1 MKLDLIKIYT
11 ELNSFENSFDKEKL
25 YLNFEL
31 KKYVKNLHKFDKLEI
46 NIFEAFVNFYYTNYI
61 YTDYINS
68 KIFTKLKDLNIVGI
82 SEVNEIKNNTKKNN
96 TNNFENQ
103 LRFLIII
110 YLIENEGQ
118 NFLKNYFLKVGFN
131 INTFFESFLDKY
143 NSDKVYFEQI
153 KNINFCEI
161 INNIIER
168 LNSKILKAKEE
179 ISDDS
184 KSIKQKYFS
193 FSKILRYY
201 SILHSFPFYIT
212 KELVNS
218 LNNKIITVENSN
230 EDDLKNT
237 EKVFDNLEILNNYNK
252 QFFRI
257 NTNSTFVL
265 QELEKIGIK
274 SYKSHY
280 KDLWYVN
287 HKVDLSVTDAFQ
299 RGHIIK
305 SNLHHLFC
313 YELLNQFIESKI
325 KEEDGYLSILDPY
338 IVNGEL
344 SLLFADR
351 LNQLC
356 HYLQFDNILKY
367 QIIASDLNTT
377 KTNKFNQYLSLTNLK
392 KRNISINLEL
402 HNVEN
407 KDNTDLIEK
416 FDLLILTPHN
426 SKIGMNNYIFNQKY
440 RVDSEEISK
449 LRYQQKISFINNL
462 KYLKKGGI
470 ILYVTQSFLFN
481 ENVFFNNKILE
492 LEEIEPVP
500 IFKYASNKAK
510 KLEFELFDDSSNCLT
525 VLPTDLKAEGFFVA
539 LYQKK

>member
-11 ELNSFENSFDKEKL
+11 ELNTFENSFDKEKL
-25 YLNFEL
+25 YLNSEL
-31 KKYVKNLHKFDKLEI
+31 KKYVKNLRKFDKLEI

-61 YTDYINS
+61 YIDYITS
-68 KIFTKLKDLNIVGI
+68 KIFTKLNDLSIAGVGEYKTLQN
-82 SEVNEIKNNTKKNN
+82 SNKKVNLYNLDS
-96 TNNFENQ
+96 Q
-103 LRFLIII
+103 LRFLIVV
-110 YLIENEGQ
+110 YLIENDGQ
-118 NFLKNYFLKVGFN
+118 SFLKNYFLKVGFN
-131 INTFFESFLDKY
+131 LTNFVELFIDKY
-143 NSDKVYFEQI
+143 NVDKVYLNQI
-153 KNINFCEI
+153 KNVNFIEI
-161 INNIIER
+161 INNILER
-168 LNSKILKAKEE
+168 LNSKIEKAKLE
-179 ISDDS
+179 INDDS

-201 SILHSFPFYIT
+201 SIIHSFPFYIT

-218 LNNKIITVENSN
+218 LNNKIITVENCN

-237 EKVFDNLEILNNYNK
+237 DKIYENLKILNIYNK
-252 QFFRI
+252 QYFRI
-257 NTNSTFVL
+257 NTNSSFVI
-265 QELEKIGIK
+265 QELENIGIK

-305 SNLHHLFC
+305 SNIHHLFC
-313 YELLNQFIESKI
+313 YELLNQFVESKV

-338 IVNGEL
+338 LVNGEL

-356 HYLQFDNILKY
+356 HYLQFENILKY
-367 QIIASDLNTT
+367 QIIASDLNNN
-377 KTNKFNQYLSLTNLK
+377 KVNKFNQYLSLTNLK
-392 KRNISINLEL
+392 KRNISINLDL

-407 KDNTDLIEK
+407 KINTDLIEK
-416 FDLLILTPHN
+416 FDLIILNPHN
-426 SKIGMNNYIFNQKY
+426 SKIGLNNYVFNQKY

-470 ILYVTQSFLFN
+470 ILYITQSFLYN

-492 LEEIEPVP
+492 IDEIESVP

-510 KLEFELFDDSSNCLT
+510 KLEFELLDEKSNCLT
-525 VLPTDLKAEGFFVA
+525 VLPNDLKAEGFFVA